1 MILNILSV
9 FSLTES
15 FSSNLYFFVQITKL
29 FSSWI
34 KSTIV
39 NHSNLSIPFN
49 CESPERETQLSNRRN
64 WEKHNDEHQTQT
76 YASGISTSKAHNST
90 NNPSYKLVSVS
101 LEKEFNLLHHP
112 TYNSVMPNLISL
124 FLRTFAIIYCTINEN
139 VTVWMYTAK
148 VSLYNSRGEKIC
160 LIQIVASNYNLM
172 RQNAYSFIINV
183 I

>member
-1 MILNILSV
+1 M

-90 NNPSYKLVSVS
+90 NNPSYKLVLVS

-124 FLRTFAIIYCTINEN
+124 FLRTFAIIYCTVNEN
-139 VTVWMYTAK
+139 VTVCECIQPQYPCTIPRGK
-148 VSLYNSRGEKIC
+148 KFVSYKLSRPT
-160 LIQIVASNYNLM
+160 
-172 RQNAYSFIINV
+172 IILWDKMHTFSSWT
-183 I
+183 